1 MNHLIKVSARRYQF
15 LVKILKTRFR
25 GKNLPETSIIH
36 SRLIELICASL
47 DAKLGYLSTKWFKI
61 DFGTDFVFKSY
72 LRFYSRF
79 MIKNIML
86 VLDKG

>member
-1 MNHLIKVSARRYQF
+1 MNHLMKVSARRYQF
-15 LVKILKTRFR
+15 LVKFRKNPFR
-25 GKNLPETSIIH
+25 GQNLPETSIIH

-47 DAKLGYLSTKWFKI
+47 DTKLGYLSTERFKI

-79 MIKNIML
+79 MIENIML